1 MSVTDFFFELIED
14 GLALHVEDGDL
25 CYRGARGV
33 LTPERREQLRASKEN
48 IIALLQPDTEY
59 LPLSYQ
65 QQRLWLLFRL
75 EPESS
80 SYNMPLMMRL
90 HGQLDHA
97 ALTQTFEELARRH
110 QALRTTFPLID
121 SRPVQAVASP
131 QSSALKITSYDLREI
146 PATSREVELEHL
158 IKQEAS
164 RAFDVTNGPLCRASL
179 LQGEEDEWRLQLTMH
194 QLNSAGWSLYIGF
207 EEIAKLYAAFT
218 KRESSPLEPV
228 APGYTDFTLWQRR
241 WMQSE
246 ACQAQLEYWKKQLPS
261 FGTFRGL
268 PTDHPRPA
276 QQTFR
281 GQVHETVISPEL
293 TAALKAL
300 SAREGATLFMVL
312 LSTFQILLGQYS
324 RNEEVHV
331 GSGIAN
337 RNRSSTEET
346 VGFFIN
352 TLTML
357 VNLDGDPTYL
367 EVLKRVR
374 ESALGAYAHQD
385 VPTEKVIDFL
395 KLQPGN
401 KIPLHYETRS
411 YFPIYFLLQ
420 NLPWKAIQLPNLS
433 LQLQATE
440 NETAKSDLTL
450 AVYENKGF
458 LTACWEFN
466 TDLFEVATI
475 ENLASH
481 YQRLLQVI
489 VAQPELSLAELPQPT
504 CDFAAL
510 TEIESIPKAPLV
522 RKSYIPPQNELEE
535 EIVEIWQRLLDT
547 KQIGVFDDF
556 FDIGGHSLLAIRL
569 LDEIENLTGKQL
581 NLAMFFQEPTIAG
594 QAALLQSESEF
605 DSHSLITLRAEGERA
620 PLFCIDGAVRY
631 RALTIHLTPDRPVYG
646 LIPADA
652 TEGQWYSFDKVGARV
667 RHYVQIIKKV
677 QPHGPYNLAGL
688 SFAGIVA
695 LMVAHE
701 LRRSGEEVDLLA
713 LFDTYGPG
721 YFMLPA
727 SQRFSLH
734 WRAWKKMDA
743 RSRTKYLAERA
754 RHRLKFQPK
763 LQFKSKVGATAVV
776 EPKDHEVQRSQEE
789 WDDAWQIDNLARRL
803 SSSER
808 DYLRRLIRIL
818 RRRPK
823 AAQYPGETIIFVAQD
838 TPMGFMEADTSR
850 GWRDFIPNLQI
861 HSVPGTHTGIIQE
874 PYIADVARLLNEK
887 LSEVHGH

>member
-1 MSVTDFFFELIED
+1 MNVTDFFFELIED
-14 GLALHVEDGDL
+14 GLALRVEDGDL

-48 IIALLQPDTEY
+48 LLALLRPDTEY

-65 QQRLWLLFRL
+65 QQRLWLLYRL
-75 EPESS
+75 EPENSF
-80 SYNMPLMMRL
+80 YNMPLVMRL
-90 HGQLDHA
+90 HGQLDYA

-110 QALRTTFPLID
+110 EAFRTTFPQID
-121 SRPVQAVASP
+121 SRPVQAIAAP
-131 QSSALKITSYDLREI
+131 QSSSLKITCHDLRDL
-146 PATSREVELEHL
+146 PTGYREEESERLTRM
-158 IKQEAS
+158 EAS
-164 RAFDVTNGPLCRASL
+164 CTFDIAHGPLCRVSL
-179 LQGEEDEWRLQLTMH
+179 LRSGEDEWRLLLTMH
-194 QLNSAGWSLYIGF
+194 HIISDGWSLYILF
-207 EEIAKLYAAFT
+207 EEISKLYTAFA
-218 KRESSPLEPV
+218 EGEPSPLEPL
-228 APGYTDFTLWQRR
+228 APGYSNFTLWQRQ
-241 WMQSE
+241 WMQSDD
-246 ACQAQLEYWKKQLPS
+246 CQAQLEYWKNNLSS

-268 PTDHPRPA
+268 PTDHPRPSL
-276 QQTFR
+276 QSYS
-281 GQVHETVISPEL
+281 GQIHETVISPEM
-293 TAALKAL
+293 TASLKAL

-324 RNEEVHV
+324 RSEEVHV

-352 TLTML
+352 TLTMQ
-357 VNLDGDPTYL
+357 VNLAGNPTYL
-367 EVLKRVR
+367 EVLRRVR

-385 VPTEKVIDFL
+385 IPTDKVIDYI

-401 KIPLHYETRS
+401 SITSHHETRS
-411 YFPIYFLLQ
+411 LFPVYFLLQ
-420 NLPWKAIQLPNLS
+420 NLPWRAIQLPDLS

-440 NETAKSDLTL
+440 TGTAKYDLTL

-481 YQRLLQVI
+481 YQQLLQAI
-489 VAQPELSLAELPQPT
+489 VAQPELSIADLLQPTSDFALAEIKP
-504 CDFAAL
+504 D
-510 TEIESIPKAPLV
+510 PKTPLV
-522 RKSYIPPQNELEE
+522 PKSYIPPRNELEE
-535 EIVEIWQRLLDT
+535 KIVVVWRRLLNT
-547 KQIGVFDDF
+547 EQIGVFDDF

-569 LDEIENLTGKQL
+569 LDELEKLTGRQL
-581 NLAMFFQEPTIAG
+581 NLAMFFHESTIAG
-594 QAALLQSESEF
+594 QAALLRNDGDF
-605 DSHSLITLRAEGERA
+605 DSHSLITLQAGGERP

-631 RALTIHLTPDRPVYG
+631 RALAGHLAPNQPVYG

-652 TEGQWYSFDKVGARV
+652 TEGEWYSFDKVGARV
-667 RHYVQIIKKV
+667 RHYVQIIKKI

-701 LRRSGEEVDLLA
+701 LRRSGEEVGLLTF
-713 LFDTYGPG
+713 FDTYGPG
-721 YFMLPA
+721 YFVLPA

-763 LQFKSKVGATAVV
+763 IQFKSKVGATAVA
-776 EPKDHEVQRSQEE
+776 EPEDHEVQRSQEE

-803 SSSER
+803 STAER

-823 AAQYPGETIIFVAQD
+823 AAQYPGKTIIFVAQD

-861 HSVPGTHTGIIQE
+861 HSVPGTHTGMIQE